1 MYRMIAGI
9 FLRVVYFIMLI
20 VLSRVLQMLKPLF
33 QNESIELKHSL
44 KNNRFHLALC
54 YHPSILFGY
63 KILSKCNNIN
73 FLDLKIK
80 FISKCVRHNLLKTQK
95 GKELLKKIGI
105 DLHYSKGVE
114 FWFEEA
120 HSPIVPYILPDY
132 DKPKD
137 KKIAVY
143 TALTGDYDNV
153 NEILYK
159 EEGVDYLLFTNN
171 PSVQS
176 NTWKVVLVKSELD
189 NQLLSREIK
198 MLPHKYLDKK
208 YDLSIYID
216 ANAVIYG
223 ELSNLSYY
231 CDENIS
237 LAITKHSVRNT
248 LKEEFD
254 ACVSIKGIDR
264 TVADLQYER
273 YVQDGFVDNIPLV
286 ECGLLIRNHHDVDLQ
301 KLMMEWYLEYQ
312 NGIRRDQLSLL
323 PLISKSHF
331 DRYIVLNGSV
341 WHNQYFKLVSH
352 K

>member
-1 MYRMIAGI
+1 MHRKLTKIILYILHPILLMVLTHVL
-9 FLRVVYFIMLI
+9 LR
-20 VLSRVLQMLKPLF
+20 LKPLF
-33 QNESIELKHSL
+33 QYESIELKHCL
-44 KNNRFHLALC
+44 KNNLFHPVLC
-54 YHPSILFGY
+54 YHPSILFGNR
-63 KILSKCNNIN
+63 ISNENNH
-73 FLDLKIK
+73 IK
-80 FISKCVRHNLLKTQK
+80 FLNFKVKIISKCVHVKLLTKQSGRKLLQK
-95 GKELLKKIGI
+95 LGI
-105 DLHYSKGVE
+105 SLHFSNGVE
-114 FWFEEA
+114 FWFEES
-120 HSPIVPYILPDY
+120 HSPVVSYVIPHYV
-132 DKPKD
+132 KPCKR
-137 KKIAVY
+137 KVAVY
-143 TALTGDYDNV
+143 TALTGDYDHV

-159 EEGVDYLLFTNN
+159 EVGVDYFLFTNN
-171 PSVQS
+171 PLIRS
-176 NTWKVVLVKSELD
+176 NTWKVVFVNSELD

-198 MLPHKYLDKK
+198 MLPHKYLDNE

-223 ELSNLSYY
+223 ELSQLSCY

-264 TVADLQYER
+264 ERADLQYER
-273 YVQDGFVDNIPLV
+273 YVRDGFVDKIPLV
-286 ECGLLIRNHHDVDLQ
+286 ECGLLIRNHHDIELQ
-301 KLMMEWYLEYQ
+301 KLMEEWYLEYQ

-323 PLISKSHF
+323 PSISKLHF